1 VLLLGPSTA
10 CCSLHATYAN
20 CALPAVLC
28 YAVRSLLCHAEAVSY
43 FLDACLTLQ
52 ALTECLPESAA
63 LLLNQ
68 QHHGELLIV
77 LAAIYSSTLPLLH
90 RVAQQPAAAA
100 VPGLAPARL
109 MRLQHCLE
117 SLVFHLL
124 RSAFCTRGGALASG
138 GPAAVAAAAAAATG
152 APSSSRSSSNSSR
165 KPPGGG
171 DSGGV
176 GFSAETQGQELMNLL
191 MLLAHP
197 SDGIHGA
204 AAAKGNLLAAVNH
217 EFHLDVAVSAAVSE
231 VGRGWYWGRLGTGT
245 DTGAACR
252 DCLKNATLCM

>member
-1 VLLLGPSTA
+1 MV
-10 CCSLHATYAN
+10 CC
-20 CALPAVLC
+20 AVL
-28 YAVRSLLCHAEAVSY
+28 SLLHHAEAVSY

-52 ALTECLPESAA
+52 ALSECLPESAA
-63 LLLNQ
+63 LLLHQ

-90 RVAQQPAAAA
+90 RVAQQPAAAAAA

-138 GPAAVAAAAAAATG
+138 GPSAVAAVAAAATG
-152 APSSSRSSSNSSR
+152 APGSSSSR
-165 KPPGGG
+165 KPPAG
-171 DSGGV
+171 DGI

-197 SDGIHGA
+197 SDAAHGA

-217 EFHLDVAVSAAVSE
+217 EYHLDVAVSAAVSE
-231 VGRGWYWGRLGTGT
+231 VGRGLWWWG
-245 DTGAACR
+245 C
-252 DCLKNATLCM
+252 CCCFCKNCQTVC